1 MSLYVR
7 KRDDIKKWVEGWKLY
22 VDRTIPSSGTDL
34 WYLSINHPPVLSPGF
49 SVLFLCF
56 YFFSPISVNLT
67 WNVSRKHELL
77 KHPIHKPHRSSPK
90 KTKACIPTLCMC
102 VCVGG
107 VDVES
112 WTKNE
117 KGEMKSTKMSRTN
130 CWTTWHTREMEM
142 EKQTVTHCWR
152 KKKPQQPQ
160 IKKAQGIQEYLT
172 GQWWTLKR
180 WREKKQYSQVN
191 MAEK

>member
-34 WYLSINHPPVLSPGF
+34 WYLSINHPPALSPGF

-107 VDVES
+107 RCRELDKE
-112 WTKNE
+112 WERRDEEHKNE
-117 KGEMKSTKMSRTN
+117 QDKLLDNMTHQGDGNGKTN
-130 CWTTWHTREMEM
+130 SDSLLE
-142 EKQTVTHCWR
+142 
-152 KKKPQQPQ
+152 KKKTPTTPD
-160 IKKAQGIQEYLT
+160 
-172 GQWWTLKR
+172 
-180 WREKKQYSQVN
+180 
-191 MAEK
+191 